1 MRKIST
7 PSLFRMSDESATE
20 FRTRSQIII
29 SFQIT
34 LLKNN
39 HQRTV
44 ILRNITDVMLL
55 YWIFCF

>member
-7 PSLFRMSDESATE
+7 PSLFRMSEESSTE